1 MAGFVGTLLLAV
13 GFAGVAPGE
22 VVEVP
27 ESIYREDE
35 VPDGE
40 GEEVDEHP
48 GDVGDAV
55 GGDDDE
61 DTGKTED

>member
-1 MAGFVGTLLLAV
+1 MTAFTGALLLA
-13 GFAGVAPGE
+13 ADLARVAPAE

-27 ESIYREDE
+27 VRVGGEHQ

-40 GEEVDEHP
+40 REEVDEHP
-48 GDVGDAV
+48 EDVGDAV

-61 DTGKTED
+61 EARETED